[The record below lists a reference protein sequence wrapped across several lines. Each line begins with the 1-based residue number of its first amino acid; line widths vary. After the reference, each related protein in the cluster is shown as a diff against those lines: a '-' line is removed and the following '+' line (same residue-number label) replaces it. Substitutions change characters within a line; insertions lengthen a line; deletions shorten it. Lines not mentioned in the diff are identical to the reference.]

1 MSTEMFLELWQSAIN
16 YIQKK
21 DRMDAAEHFI
31 KIYDSNENLDDLK
44 EIMGN
49 DNYLDFWLSQHFQDD
64 EELINEYDEE
74 FFDE

>member
-31 KIYDSNENLDDLK
+31 KIYDSNENL
-44 EIMGN
+44 
-49 DNYLDFWLSQHFQDD
+49 
-64 EELINEYDEE
+64 E
-74 FFDE
+74 FDHIIPFSKGGANTYRNLQLLCENCNRSKSDKIG

>member
-1 MSTEMFLELWQSAIN
+1 
-16 YIQKK
+16 
-21 DRMDAAEHFI
+21 MDAAEHFI

-49 DNYLDFWLSQHFQDD
+49 DNYLDFWLSQHFQED
-64 EELINEYDEE
+64 EELIEEYNEE